1 MTGYEWLRWLIKIR
15 LLIYVLRDNV
25 VCDIEK
31 SSVRSFSC
39 KLVCD
44 LCFINGA
51 KL

>member
-1 MTGYEWLRWLIKIR
+1 MYLEDK
-15 LLIYVLRDNV
+15 V

-44 LCFINGA
+44 LCIINEA